1 MSSARYL
8 AFGLAA
14 AMSVASVSHAQT
26 TVGPTTD
33 PAVADAAAAG
43 PADAATARK
52 PVRGQ
57 LGESVA
63 AVVNDEVIS
72 TYDLRQRMLLLM
84 VTSGVQP
91 TEQNL
96 AEIQKEA
103 LRSLV
108 DEHLEM
114 QEIKHVEEKQHDL
127 HLEPTPKELDDEI
140 SGMAQQNN
148 VKAEQLVSTLKAAGV
163 APETLRD
170 QLAAQMAWR
179 RYMGGRFGSSIRIGD
194 EQIAAA
200 EARTRASAEKPQYLV
215 SEIYLD
221 AARVGGLEQAQ
232 QGAAQLEAQIKQGAP
247 FPAVARQFSGLPTA
261 ANGGD
266 AGWLVAGDIPPA
278 IETVLENM
286 RPGQLSAPVPVQD
299 GVYIV
304 LLRDKRAG
312 AGATLINLKQAAVR
326 IPADAA
332 PEIVA
337 VASAKLD
344 TLKAAFTTCANLDA
358 AASKIDGV
366 VAGDLGETDISE
378 LSPAFKTVVDTLKVG
393 QIGGPVRTAAGL
405 HLVALC
411 SRRASGSK
419 IPSHDD
425 LENRL
430 YGEQLSM
437 VARRFL
443 RDLRNSATIESR

>member
-1 MSSARYL
+1 MSSARTL
-8 AFGLAA
+8 VLGLTAA
-14 AMSVASVSHAQT
+14 LAMSSLTQAQT
-26 TVGPTTD
+26 T
-33 PAVADAAAAG
+33 PAAEAPAA
-43 PADAATARK
+43 PK

-96 AEIQKEA
+96 AEIQREA

-114 QEIKHVEEKQHDL
+114 QEIKHVEEKQKDL
-127 HLEPTPKELDDEI
+127 HLEPTPKELDEEI
-140 SGMAQQNN
+140 AGMAQQNN
-148 VKAEQLVSTLKAAGV
+148 VKPEQLIGTLKAAGV

-215 SEIYLD
+215 SEIYID
-221 AARVGGLEQAQ
+221 AARVGGIDQAQ

-266 AGWLVAGDIPPA
+266 AGWLVAGDMPPA
-278 IETVLENM
+278 LEAVLESM
-286 RPGQLSAPVPVQD
+286 RPGQLSPPVPVQD
-299 GVYIV
+299 GVYIL

-312 AGATLINLKQAAVR
+312 ADATLVNLKQAAVR
-326 IPADAA
+326 IPADAT
-332 PEIVA
+332 PEVVA
-337 VASAKLD
+337 AATAKLD
-344 TLKAAFTTCANLDA
+344 TLKSGFTTCANLESQ
-358 AASKIDGV
+358 ASKIDGV
-366 VAGDLGETDISE
+366 VAGDLGDTDISE
-378 LSPAFKTVVDTLKVG
+378 LSPAFKAVVDTLKVG
-393 QIGGPVRTAAGL
+393 QIGGPVRTNAGL

-411 SRRASGSK
+411 SRRPSGSK
-419 IPSHDD
+419 LPSHDD

-443 RDLRNSATIESR
+443 RDLKNSATIESR

>member
-1 MSSARYL
+1 
-8 AFGLAA
+8 
-14 AMSVASVSHAQT
+14 
-26 TVGPTTD
+26 
-33 PAVADAAAAG
+33 
-43 PADAATARK
+43 
-52 PVRGQ
+52 VRGQ

-63 AVVNDEVIS
+63 AVVNDEVVS

-114 QEIKHVEEKQHDL
+114 QEIRNVEEKQKDL
-127 HLEPTPKELDDEI
+127 HLEPTPKELDEEI
-140 SGMAQQNN
+140 AGMAQQNN
-148 VKAEQLVSTLKAAGV
+148 VRPEQLVSTLKAAGV
-163 APETLRD
+163 APETLRN

-200 EARTRASAEKPQYLV
+200 EARARAAAEKPQYLV
-215 SEIYLD
+215 SEIYID
-221 AARVGGLEQAQ
+221 ASRVGGQAQAQ
-232 QGAAQLEAQIKQGAP
+232 QGAAELEAQIKQGAP
-247 FPAVARQFSGLPTA
+247 FQAVARQFSGLPTA

-266 AGWLVAGDIPPA
+266 AGWLVAGDMPPA
-278 IETVLENM
+278 LEPVLEAM
-286 RPGQLSAPVPVQD
+286 RPGQLSPPVPVQD
-299 GVYIV
+299 GVYIL

-312 AGATLINLKQAAVR
+312 AGATLVNLKQAAVR
-326 IPADAA
+326 IPADAP
-332 PEIVA
+332 PEVVA
-337 VASAKLD
+337 AATAKLD
-344 TLKAAFTTCANLDA
+344 TLKGAFTTCADLEA
-358 AASKIDGV
+358 QASKVDGV

-378 LSPAFKTVVDTLKVG
+378 LSPAFKTVVDSLKVG
-393 QIGGPVRTAAGL
+393 QIGGPVRTNAGL

-411 SRRASGSK
+411 GRRASGSK
-419 IPSHDD
+419 LPSHDD

-443 RDLRNSATIESR
+443 RDLKNSATIESR

>member
-1 MSSARYL
+1 MSLTRNAVL
-8 AFGLAA
+8 GFAATFGLAYPA
-14 AMSVASVSHAQT
+14 FAQ
-26 TVGPTTD
+26 P
-33 PAVADAAAAG
+33 AAAAA
-43 PADAATARK
+43 PT

-114 QEIKHVEEKQHDL
+114 QEIRHVEEKQKDL
-127 HLEPTPKELDDEI
+127 HLEPSSKELDEEI
-140 SGMAQQNN
+140 DGMAQQNN
-148 VKAEQLVSTLKAAGV
+148 VKREQLVSTLQAAGV
-163 APETLRD
+163 NPANLRD

-200 EARTRASAEKPQYLV
+200 EARTQASAEKPQYLV
-215 SEIYLD
+215 SEIYLE
-221 AARVGGLEQAQ
+221 AARVGGLQQAED
-232 QGAAQLEAQIKQGAP
+232 GAAQLIAQIKQGAP

-266 AGWLVAGDIPPA
+266 AGWLVSGDVQPA
-278 IETVLENM
+278 LEAVLEAM
-286 RPGQLSAPVPVQD
+286 RPGQLSPPVPTEA
-299 GVYIV
+299 GVYIL

-312 AGATLINLKQAAVR
+312 AGATLVNLKQAAVR

-332 PEIVA
+332 PDVVA
-337 VASAKLD
+337 AAQTKLD
-344 TLKAAFTTCANLDA
+344 TLKTSFTTCADLDKQA
-358 AASKIDGV
+358 AKLDGV

-393 QIGGPVRTAAGL
+393 QIGGPVRTNAGL